1 MSDHRYYPSPVVYPA
16 PQTGAYPTAAYPT
29 GAPRQPHAD
38 PYADPYAGSGLSP
51 QPAYKPYG
59 VGLFGNVVEMGKFG
73 AVVGLCGAG
82 AASLH
87 RLQAGEV
94 DRRGALVDTLRGGA
108 VAGVATAAATLV
120 GSRVSNGWLSLAATL
135 AAGTAVA
142 YALTAE
148 STPDTAVTAADAAAD
163 PGAR

>member
-1 MSDHRYYPSPVVYPA
+1 MNDHRYYSSPVAYPA
-16 PQTGAYPTAAYPT
+16 PQSGVYPSAAHPMA
-29 GAPRQPHAD
+29 GSRQ
-38 PYADPYAGSGLSP
+38 PYADPYAARGWSH
-51 QPAYKPYG
+51 QPAYNPYG
-59 VGLFGNVVEMGKFG
+59 GAVGPFGNVVEMGKFG

-148 STPDTAVTAADAAAD
+148 ATPDTAVTAADAAAD
-163 PGAR
+163 PGVR

>member
-1 MSDHRYYPSPVVYPA
+1 MSDYRYSPSNATYPA
-16 PQTGAYPTAAYPT
+16 YQMRTHPAVSDPT
-29 GAPRQPHAD
+29 GSDPH
-38 PYADPYAGSGLSP
+38 PYNASGWSR
-51 QPAYKPYG
+51 QPAYDAYG
-59 VGLFGNVVEMGKFG
+59 RAIGPLGNVIEMAKFG

-94 DRRGALVDTLRGGA
+94 DRRGALLDTLRGGA

-120 GSRVSNGWLSLAATL
+120 SARISNGWLSLAATL
-135 AAGTAVA
+135 ATGTAVA

-148 STPDTAVTAADAAAD
+148 AAPEAIADAADAGGRRD
-163 PGAR
+163 